1 MQKSYIRI
9 LISLA
14 AGILPPC
21 FFIFRI
27 TDFQNAVFGCLIIIL
42 SSSSALGIFSRLSK
56 EKIRPEGHIP
66 ENIDTLF
73 NVKYQVE
80 KMTLNLVDIMGK
92 ILKKTTE
99 GSDEANAVV
108 DYFIGI
114 PGETKSSFGSS
125 YISQMIKKNE
135 DVLQKAGNLFQ
146 DISKM
151 NSELMDQVKHATK
164 KMEGIQKF
172 VSEINSNAIHTR
184 ILALNAMIEAA
195 RAGGKYA
202 AGFAVVA
209 DEVKK
214 MADRSDLIAS
224 SISTIADDSG
234 KIMNSLQQE
243 MQIRISEGLTGM
255 KSVEKDLMETFGTL
269 KTGIDNISEAIEIV
283 TLNYQTIEKDIKGV
297 IVALQYQDITS
308 QQLDNV
314 ISFLSAFLP
323 KEKQELLSEK
333 TQLQTGSYKSKDSKH
348 TNLSDEIEDD
358 ITFF

>member
-125 YISQMIKKNE
+125 YISQMIKKM
-135 DVLQKAGNLFQ
+135 
-146 DISKM
+146 KM
-151 NSELMDQVKHATK
+151 SCK
-164 KMEGIQKF
+164 
-172 VSEINSNAIHTR
+172 
-184 ILALNAMIEAA
+184 
-195 RAGGKYA
+195 
-202 AGFAVVA
+202 
-209 DEVKK
+209 
-214 MADRSDLIAS
+214 
-224 SISTIADDSG
+224 
-234 KIMNSLQQE
+234 
-243 MQIRISEGLTGM
+243 
-255 KSVEKDLMETFGTL
+255 
-269 KTGIDNISEAIEIV
+269 
-283 TLNYQTIEKDIKGV
+283 
-297 IVALQYQDITS
+297 
-308 QQLDNV
+308 
-314 ISFLSAFLP
+314 
-323 KEKQELLSEK
+323 KQEIFSR
-333 TQLQTGSYKSKDSKH
+333 
-348 TNLSDEIEDD
+348 I
-358 ITFF
+358 